1 MLIRIG
7 LILFIL
13 TCVQTTEDE
22 GEYYNGIGEIYRSQI
37 INAIRKRQADLSE
50 QKLQGGE
57 VKTEPLNTDKV
68 NDSAN
73 KIPAKASS
81 NEETPKSELVVGESE
96 GGAVKEDNSKSEA
109 LVPQPSE
116 GHDEKNTKT
125 ELLKGN
131 ATVAAHLPI
140 LAPHVTNSTAV
151 KSNGTLN
158 TSEDLT
164 SESLVNKP
172 GVVKRGLI
180 VFGGFSLLAAAYFV
194 FYRKKS
200 KSYDSN
206 THSNNDTNQFR
217 YGVLQSDDR
226 RDNLELSQIPLT
238 MESDDEEEDLE
249 IFDLEQKKKSLS
261 YVNLQVNDEDI
272 VLNGT
277 KDESKNNL
285 LLDIEDGSSDTL
297 INWSSNGNKSIL

>member
-57 VKTEPLNTDKV
+57 VKTEPLYTDKV

-109 LVPQPSE
+109 VVPQPSE

-125 ELLKGN
+125 ELLKG
-131 ATVAAHLPI
+131 
-140 LAPHVTNSTAV
+140 
-151 KSNGTLN
+151 
-158 TSEDLT
+158 
-164 SESLVNKP
+164 
-172 GVVKRGLI
+172 
-180 VFGGFSLLAAAYFV
+180 
-194 FYRKKS
+194 
-200 KSYDSN
+200 
-206 THSNNDTNQFR
+206 
-217 YGVLQSDDR
+217 
-226 RDNLELSQIPLT
+226 ELDPL
-238 MESDDEEEDLE
+238 
-249 IFDLEQKKKSLS
+249 
-261 YVNLQVNDEDI
+261 
-272 VLNGT
+272 
-277 KDESKNNL
+277 NL
-285 LLDIEDGSSDTL
+285 LTKTMTKNI
-297 INWSSNGNKSIL
+297 